1 MARVA
6 KIFTLMSRAA
16 AGLQSDSCAG
26 GPRLRTSLAGRGDKL
41 AGSVCAECL
50 RQRLAIEVH
59 VSLVNEKVM
68 VSGECALTRCSRV
81 LRRCCNVTLNI
92 FFVVVN
98 YRCNDTH

>member
-1 MARVA
+1 MEARLV
-6 KIFTLMSRAA
+6 FLVFF
-16 AGLQSDSCAG
+16 GPVCPELQIAVNVDA
-26 GPRLRTSLAGRGDKL
+26 
-41 AGSVCAECL
+41 
-50 RQRLAIEVH
+50 
-59 VSLVNEKVM
+59 NEKVM